1 MDRER
6 ERDRHL
12 LIKGNFRP
20 NRGLRIFRVLMLF
33 FGAILGTGFVT
44 ALLLYGFV
52 VHTESEMNA
61 VGRQTRQL
69 HEENKTLQVSLQ
81 RLQSYQNVE
90 AAAEKVPQLKS
101 AEEIIEVDV
110 RYNLK
115 PLPLPPER
123 HVRLPRVYGY

>member
-1 MDRER
+1 MDREQG
-6 ERDRHL
+6 RDRHL

-20 NRGLRIFRVLMLF
+20 TRGLRIFRALMLF
-33 FGAILGTGFVT
+33 FGVILGTGVVT
-44 ALLLYGFV
+44 ASLLYGFV
-52 VHTESEMNA
+52 VHTESGMNE
-61 VGRQTRQL
+61 VGRQTRLL

-90 AAAEKVPQLKS
+90 IAAEKVPRLKN

-115 PLPLPPER
+115 PLPGPPER
-123 HVRLPRVYGY
+123 QTRLPRVYGY